1 MHVGPFAVGVP
12 DAAANPSLPLTLV
25 LTLNL
30 WPYPCSRQLLTSA
43 INRWTMRS
51 IVRLQ
56 LLTVGSNPGG
66 VGVGCNPGR
75 VVTLGSVPNP
85 PPSVPAVCPGTSA
98 FLDAPTEVSLGGDL
112 PKVEATLGKVTRLH
126 GVSKMRV
133 ASA

>member
-12 DAAANPSLPLTLV
+12 DAAANPSLRLTLV

-56 LLTVGSNPGG
+56 LFIVGSNPGG

>member
-12 DAAANPSLPLTLV
+12 DAAANPSLRLTLV

-56 LLTVGSNPGG
+56 LFIVGSNPGG

-98 FLDAPTEVSLGGDL
+98 FLYAPTEVSLGGDL
-112 PKVEATLGKVTRLH
+112 PKVEATLGEVTRLR

>member
-12 DAAANPSLPLTLV
+12 DAAANPSLPLTPV

-30 WPYPCSRQLLTSA
+30 WPYPCSR
-43 INRWTMRS
+43 
-51 IVRLQ
+51 Q